1 MTSPRAAIPW
11 FRRPRGK
18 LGALQE
24 DRLSLFSADILTHR
38 RSDIRLYLPAV
49 VFLFLFVFVLNGGL
63 LGGLHAA
70 QEHSGADPAALT
82 HLMVMVALQLAVIIS
97 AAKLMGEF
105 FERVLKQPAVLGE
118 LAAGLIIGPY
128 ALGGMTFGNFM
139 LFPESHAA
147 LPGIIPVDETV
158 YAISTVASLILLFL
172 AGLETDF
179 KQFFRFALQG
189 SLVGIGGVLGAF
201 VTGDLL
207 YAWWYNTSFMDPVA
221 LFMGTISVATSVGIT
236 ARILSEKQ
244 KLDTPEGVT
253 IIAGA
258 VIDDVLGILVLA
270 IVVAMATMGGGGD
283 HGAATGGVEWGEIGK
298 IAASA
303 VGFWLVGTGAAIAL
317 AKPIR
322 SVLEKFKG
330 PGVVAGCALAL
341 ALLLSGLME
350 AIGHLAMII
359 GAYSMGLGFA
369 KEKNFAHELERA
381 LSGTASL
388 LVPVF
393 FCTMGMLVDFGAMRH
408 ALTFG
413 ALFSLVAIV
422 AKVVGCGAPT
432 LLVKFNMLGAMR
444 VGIGM
449 LPRGEVALIV
459 AGVGLAQGVINHE
472 MFGVSIMMSLVTTV
486 IAPPLLVK
494 LFSTTTPGVLGQAA
508 VAKGYDV
515 EATAVSVGQQRFMES
530 RLLSKFVATTL
541 HEGLLAQL
549 RERPDASVNKIGTT
563 HFITVGN
570 DITFELRLLDNER
583 LIVASSPEDQR
594 EVRELVTDGL
604 SAIRRQFAAP
614 EVCVDPLEF
623 ASSEG
628 VLF

>member
-1 MTSPRAAIPW
+1 M
-11 FRRPRGK
+11 
-18 LGALQE
+18 
-24 DRLSLFSADILTHR
+24 SLFSADILSDR
-38 RSDIRLYLPAV
+38 RTSIRLYLPV
-49 VFLFLFVFVLNGGL
+49 FVFLFVIVFLLNGGL
-63 LGGLHAA
+63 MGGLHAA
-70 QEHSGADPAALT
+70 QEHSDADPAALT
-82 HLMVMVALQLAVIIS
+82 HLMVMVALQLAVIIA
-97 AAKLMGEF
+97 AAKMMGEF
-105 FERVLKQPAVLGE
+105 FDRVLRQPAVLGE

-128 ALGGMTFGNFM
+128 ALGGITVGNFM

-147 LPGIIPVDETV
+147 LPGIIPVDETI
-158 YAISTVASLILLFL
+158 YAISTIASLLLLFL

-179 KQFFRFALQG
+179 KQFFRYALQG

-201 VTGDLL
+201 TTGDLL
-207 YAWWYNTSFMDPVA
+207 YAWWYQTSFMDPVA

-270 IVVAMATMGGGGD
+270 IVVAMATMGGGE
-283 HGAATGGVEWGEIGK
+283 HGAANAGVEWGEIGK
-298 IAASA
+298 IAGSA
-303 VGFWLVGTGAAIAL
+303 VGFWVLGTGAAIML

-322 SVLEKFKG
+322 SVLGNFKG

-359 GAYSMGLGFA
+359 GAYSMGLGLA
-369 KEKNFAHELERA
+369 KEKNFAHELDRA
-381 LSGTASL
+381 LSGTANL

-413 ALFSLVAIV
+413 IIFSLVAIV
-422 AKVVGCGAPT
+422 SKVIGCGAPT
-432 LLVKFNMLGAMR
+432 FLVRFNMLGAMR

-472 MFGVSIMMSLVTTV
+472 MFGVSIMMTLVTTV
-486 IAPPLLVK
+486 IAPPILVK
-494 LFSTTTPGVLGQAA
+494 LFSTASPGV
-508 VAKGYDV
+508 KGESSAGKSYDV
-515 EATAVSVGQQRFMES
+515 AATAAAAGQQRFMES
-530 RLLSKFVATTL
+530 MTLSRLVATTL

-549 RERPDASVNKIGTT
+549 RERPDATVNKIGTT
-563 HFITVGN
+563 HFITVG
-570 DITFELRLLDNER
+570 DEITFELRLIDRER
-583 LIVASSPEDQR
+583 LAVASSPEDQR
-594 EVRELVTDGL
+594 EVRVLVTDGL
-604 SAIRRQFAAP
+604 AAIRRQFAAP
-614 EVCVDPLEF
+614 EVCADPMEF
-623 ASSEG
+623 SSTEG
-628 VLF
+628 LLL

>member
-1 MTSPRAAIPW
+1 
-11 FRRPRGK
+11 

-24 DRLSLFSADILTHR
+24 DRLFLFSADILTDR

-49 VFLFLFVFVLNGGL
+49 VFLFVFVFVLNGGL
-63 LGGLHAA
+63 FGGLHAA
-70 QEHSGADPAALT
+70 QEHSDADPAALT

-128 ALGGMTFGNFM
+128 ALGGMMFGNFM

-158 YAISTVASLILLFL
+158 YAISTIASLILLFL

-179 KQFFRFALQG
+179 KQFFRYAMQG

-201 VTGDLL
+201 TTGDLL
-207 YAWWYNTSFMDPVA
+207 YAWWYGASFMDPVA

-270 IVVAMATMGGGGD
+270 IVVSMATMSGAD
-283 HGAATGGVEWGEIGK
+283 HGAGAGGVEWGEIGK
-298 IAASA
+298 IAGSA
-303 VGFWLVGTGAAIAL
+303 VGFWVLGTGAAIVL

-322 SVLEKFKG
+322 SVLEKLKG

-369 KEKNFAHELERA
+369 KEKTFAHELERA

-393 FCTMGMLVDFGAMRH
+393 FCTMGMLVDFGAMQH
-408 ALTFG
+408 ALKFG
-413 ALFSLVAIV
+413 ALFSVVAIV
-422 AKVVGCGAPT
+422 SKVVGCGAPT

-472 MFGVSIMMSLVTTV
+472 MFGVSIVMTLITTV
-486 IAPPLLVK
+486 VAPPLLVK
-494 LFSTTTPGVLGQAA
+494 LFSSASPGVLGEAA
-508 VAKGYDV
+508 AGQSYDV

-530 RLLSKFVATTL
+530 RQLSKFVATTL

-549 RERPDASVNKIGTT
+549 RERADASVNKIGTT
-563 HFITVGN
+563 HFITVGE
-570 DITFELRLLDNER
+570 DITFELRLLDNQR

-594 EVRELVTDGL
+594 AVRELVTDGL

>member
-1 MTSPRAAIPW
+1 MTLW
-11 FRRPRGK
+11 FCRPRCT

-24 DRLSLFSADILTHR
+24 DRLSLFSADILSDR
-38 RSDIRLYLPAV
+38 RTSIRLYLPV
-49 VFLFLFVFVLNGGL
+49 FVFLFVIVFLLNGGL
-63 LGGLHAA
+63 MGGLHAA
-70 QEHSGADPAALT
+70 QEHSDADPAALT
-82 HLMVMVALQLAVIIS
+82 HLMVMVALQLAVIIA
-97 AAKLMGEF
+97 AAKMMGEF
-105 FERVLKQPAVLGE
+105 FDRVLRQPAVLGE

-128 ALGGMTFGNFM
+128 ALGGITVGNFM

-147 LPGIIPVDETV
+147 LPGIIPVDETI
-158 YAISTVASLILLFL
+158 YAISTIASLLLLFL

-179 KQFFRFALQG
+179 KQFFRYALQG

-201 VTGDLL
+201 TTGDLL
-207 YAWWYNTSFMDPVA
+207 YAWWYQTSFMDPVA

-270 IVVAMATMGGGGD
+270 IVVAMATMGGGE
-283 HGAATGGVEWGEIGK
+283 HGAANAGVEWGEIGK
-298 IAASA
+298 IAGSA
-303 VGFWLVGTGAAIAL
+303 VGFWVLGTGASIML

-322 SVLEKFKG
+322 SVLGNFKG

-359 GAYSMGLGFA
+359 GAYSMGLGLA
-369 KEKNFAHELERA
+369 KEKNFAHELDRA
-381 LSGTASL
+381 LSGTANL

-413 ALFSLVAIV
+413 IIFSLVAIV
-422 AKVVGCGAPT
+422 SKVIGCGAPT
-432 LLVKFNMLGAMR
+432 FLVRFNMLGAMR

-472 MFGVSIMMSLVTTV
+472 MFGVSIMMTLVTTV
-486 IAPPLLVK
+486 IAPPILVK
-494 LFSTTTPGVLGQAA
+494 LFSTASPGV
-508 VAKGYDV
+508 KGESSAGKSYDV
-515 EATAVSVGQQRFMES
+515 AATAAAAGQQRFMES
-530 RLLSKFVATTL
+530 MTLSRLVATTL

-549 RERPDASVNKIGTT
+549 RERPDATVNKIGTT
-563 HFITVGN
+563 HFITVG
-570 DITFELRLLDNER
+570 DEITFELRLIDRER
-583 LIVASSPEDQR
+583 LAVASSPEDQR
-594 EVRELVTDGL
+594 EVRVLVTDGL
-604 SAIRRQFAAP
+604 AAIRRQFAAP
-614 EVCVDPLEF
+614 EVCADPMEF
-623 ASSEG
+623 SSTEG
-628 VLF
+628 LLL

>member
-1 MTSPRAAIPW
+1 M
-11 FRRPRGK
+11 
-18 LGALQE
+18 
-24 DRLSLFSADILTHR
+24 
-38 RSDIRLYLPAV
+38 
-49 VFLFLFVFVLNGGL
+49 
-63 LGGLHAA
+63 GGLHAA
-70 QEHSGADPAALT
+70 QEHSDADPAALT
-82 HLMVMVALQLAVIIS
+82 HLMVMVALQLAVILAS
-97 AAKLMGEF
+97 AKLLGEF
-105 FERVLKQPAVLGE
+105 FERVLRQPAVLGE
-118 LAAGLIIGPY
+118 LGAGLIIGPY
-128 ALGGMTFGNFM
+128 ALGGVTFGNFM

-158 YAISTVASLILLFL
+158 YAISTIASLILLFL

-179 KQFFRFALQG
+179 KQFFRYALQG

-201 VTGDLL
+201 TTGDLL
-207 YAWWYNTSFMDPVA
+207 YAWWYQTSFMDPVA

-270 IVVAMATMGGGGD
+270 IVVAMATMGGAE
-283 HGAATGGVEWGEIGK
+283 HGAANAGVQWGEIGK

-303 VGFWLVGTGAAIAL
+303 VGFWVLGTGAAIAL

-322 SVLEKFKG
+322 LVLGKFKG

-359 GAYSMGLGFA
+359 GAYSMGLGLA
-369 KEKNFAHELERA
+369 KEKSFAHELDRA
-381 LSGTASL
+381 LSGTANL

-413 ALFSLVAIV
+413 IIFSVVAIV
-422 AKVVGCGAPT
+422 SKVVGCGAPT
-432 LLVKFNMLGAMR
+432 FLVRFNMLGAIR

-472 MFGVSIMMSLVTTV
+472 MFGVSIMMTLVTTV
-486 IAPPLLVK
+486 VAPPILVK
-494 LFSTTTPGVLGQAA
+494 LFSTASPGVMGESSAG
-508 VAKGYDV
+508 KSYDV
-515 EATAVSVGQQRFMES
+515 AATAAAAGQQRFMES
-530 RLLSKFVATTL
+530 MTLSRLVATTL

-549 RERPDASVNKIGTT
+549 RERPDATVNKIGTT
-563 HFITVGN
+563 HFITVG
-570 DITFELRLLDNER
+570 DEITFELRLIDRER
-583 LIVASSPEDQR
+583 LAVASSPEDQR
-594 EVRELVTDGL
+594 QVRLLVTDGL
-604 SAIRRQFAAP
+604 AAIRRQFAAP
-614 EVCVDPLEF
+614 EVCADPMEF
-623 ASSEG
+623 SSTDG
-628 VLF
+628 LLL

>member
-1 MTSPRAAIPW
+1 M
-11 FRRPRGK
+11 
-18 LGALQE
+18 
-24 DRLSLFSADILTHR
+24 FSFSDDILNR
-38 RSDIRLYLPAV
+38 RSTSIRQYLPV
-49 VFLFLFVFVLNGGL
+49 IVFLFVFVFALNGGL
-63 LGGLHAA
+63 VGGLFAA
-70 QEHSGADPAALT
+70 QEHSDADPAHLT
-82 HLMVMVALQLAVIIS
+82 HLMVMVALQLAVIIA
-97 AAKLMGEF
+97 AAKLCGEF
-105 FERVLKQPAVLGE
+105 FERVLRQPAVLGE

-128 ALGGMTFGNFM
+128 ALGGMSVGNFV
-139 LFPESHAA
+139 LFPDTHAA

-158 YAISTVASLILLFL
+158 YAISTLASLILLFL

-179 KQFFRFALQG
+179 KQFFRYALQG

-207 YAWWYNTSFMDPVA
+207 YAWWYDTSFMDPVA

-270 IVVAMATMGGGGD
+270 IVVAMATMGGAS
-283 HGAATGGVEWGEIGK
+283 HGPATGGVEWGEIGK
-298 IAASA
+298 IAGAA
-303 VGFWLVGTGAAIAL
+303 VGFWLVGTGAAILL

-322 SVLEKFKG
+322 SVLERFKG

-341 ALLLSGLME
+341 AFLLSGFME

-369 KEKNFAHELERA
+369 KEKTFAHELERA
-381 LSGTASL
+381 LNGTASL
-388 LVPVF
+388 FVPVF
-393 FCTMGMLVDFGAMRH
+393 FCTMGMLVDFGAMQH

-413 ALFSLVAIV
+413 VLFSVVAIFS
-422 AKVVGCGAPT
+422 KVIGCGAPT

-459 AGVGLAQGVINHE
+459 AGVGLAQGVISHE
-472 MFGVSIMMSLVTTV
+472 MFGVSIMMTLVTTV
-486 IAPPLLVK
+486 VAPPLLVK
-494 LFSTTTPGVLGQAA
+494 LFSSASPGVLGQAA
-508 VAKGYDV
+508 VAKSYDV

-530 RLLSKFVATTL
+530 RTLSKFVANTL
-541 HEGLLAQL
+541 HEGLLAQF
-549 RERPDASVNKIGTT
+549 RDRRDATVNKIGTT
-563 HFITVGN
+563 HFITVGD

-594 EVRELVTDGL
+594 EVRELVTQGL
-604 SAIRRQFAAP
+604 QAIRMQFAAP

-623 ASSEG
+623 ASQDG
-628 VLF
+628 AMLF

>member
-1 MTSPRAAIPW
+1 MSS
-11 FRRPRGK
+11 F
-18 LGALQE
+18 
-24 DRLSLFSADILTHR
+24 FADILTRR
-38 RSDIRLYLPAV
+38 RSAIRLYFPAAV
-49 VFLFLFVFVLNGGL
+49 FLFVFVFARNGGL
-63 LGGLHAA
+63 VGVAHATPV
-70 QEHSGADPAALT
+70 QETDPEELS
-82 HLMVMVALQLAVIIS
+82 HLMVMVALQLAVIIA

-105 FERVLKQPAVLGE
+105 FDRVLKQPAVLGE

-128 ALGGMTFGNFM
+128 ALGGLTFGNFM

-158 YAISTVASLILLFL
+158 YAISTFASLILLFL

-179 KQFFRFALQG
+179 KQFFRYALQG
-189 SLVGIGGVLGAF
+189 SLVGLGGVLGAF

-207 YAWWYNTSFMDPVA
+207 YGWWYGVGFMDPVA

-270 IVVAMATMGGGGD
+270 IVVSMATMGGG
-283 HGAATGGVEWGEIGK
+283 AGGGESVEWGEIGK
-298 IAASA
+298 IAGSA
-303 VGFWLVGTGAAIAL
+303 VGFWLLGTGAAILL

-322 SVLEKFKG
+322 SALERLRG
-330 PGVVAGCALAL
+330 PGVVVGCALAL

-350 AIGHLAMII
+350 AVGHLAMII
-359 GAYSMGLGFA
+359 GAYSMGLGLA
-369 KEKNFAHELERA
+369 KEKTFAHELDRA
-381 LSGTASL
+381 LSGTANL
-388 LVPVF
+388 LVPIF

-413 ALFSLVAIV
+413 VIFSLVAIV
-422 AKVVGCGAPT
+422 SKVIGCGAPT
-432 LLVKFNMLGAMR
+432 FLVRFNLLGAAR

-459 AGVGLAQGVINHE
+459 AGVGLASGVIGHE
-472 MFGVSIMMSLVTTV
+472 MFGVSIMMTLVTTV
-486 IAPPLLVK
+486 VAPPLLVK
-494 LFSTTTPGVLGQAA
+494 LFASTSPGVMGAAA
-508 VAKGYDV
+508 VGRAYDV
-515 EATAVSVGQQRFMES
+515 AATAAAAGQQRFMES
-530 RLLSKFVATTL
+530 RVLSKLVATTL

-549 RERPDASVNKIGTT
+549 RERPDTSVNKIGAT
-563 HFITVGN
+563 HFVTVG
-570 DITFELRLLDNER
+570 DMVTFELRLLDNER

-594 EVRELVTDGL
+594 EVRELVTEGL
-604 SAIRRQFAAP
+604 AAIRMQFAAP
-614 EVCVDPLEF
+614 EVCVDPLDF
-623 ASSEG
+623 ATSNVS
-628 VLF
+628 LL